1 MNNNNKKTIILVVV
15 IVAVFVLAT
24 IGYNSFKSEAPVASY
39 VPTINQDKVT
49 EIENESKDATQNSV
63 VAVQDQNVDAS
74 ADVKADDAAVAD
86 DSASTTADE
95 STAADGDENEAE
107 EEQQSSSVFPDIP
120 IILYGTNAESTFWSE
135 IPLGK
140 PVVINLFASWCPP
153 CQKEMPDF
161 VELRDEYKD
170 QVTFAFFDSFD
181 GTRENDSTIKEYVEK
196 TFTDE
201 DTLIILDKLGYIS
214 YLFNTNSIPIT
225 IVLDKNGEVVQGYQ
239 GSINRTTLENQLK
252 SML

>member
-15 IVAVFVLAT
+15 IVAVFVLAA

-49 EIENESKDATQNSV
+49 KIENETKDTSQTSA
-63 VAVQDQNVDAS
+63 VAVQAPTVGGS
-74 ADVKADDAAVAD
+74 TDVKSDDDQAADDLDAA
-86 DSASTTADE
+86 TADE
-95 STAADGDENEAE
+95 SSASDGDESASE

-120 IILYGTNAESTFWSE
+120 IILYGSNAESTFWTE

-239 GSINRTTLENQLK
+239 GSINRETLENQLK

>member
-1 MNNNNKKTIILVVV
+1 MNNNNKKTIILIVV
-15 IVAVFVLAT
+15 IVAVFVLAA

-49 EIENESKDATQNSV
+49 KIENETKDTSQTSA
-63 VAVQDQNVDAS
+63 VAVQTPTVGGS
-74 ADVKADDAAVAD
+74 TDVKSDDDQAADDLDAV
-86 DSASTTADE
+86 TADE
-95 STAADGDENEAE
+95 SSASDGDESASE

-120 IILYGTNAESTFWSE
+120 IILYGSNAESTFWTE

-239 GSINRTTLENQLK
+239 GSINRETLENQLK